1 MKHTELYYA
10 LFYEFCVQIFESVLK
25 MPVHCCKMRMAS
37 LFVGITTSSSSP
49 SFLLRQEVVYS
60 LLEEL
65 VIVNDGC
72 VPMRGVSNP
81 LGAPVVAVALKQN
94 VWVELKLLL
103 SAQKLPDLG
112 RALCEQ
118 PQALVN
124 IVPEIIVAYIQE
136 KYRPCVIHSYLGI
149 FHTPSA
155 NRETALKSPASI
167 ACRGPPYSHS

>member
-10 LFYEFCVQIFESVLK
+10 LFYEFCVHIFELIKWSVLK

-37 LFVGITTSSSSP
+37 IFVGITASSSSP

-65 VIVNDGC
+65 VIVNDCG

-81 LGAPVVAVALKQN
+81 LGAPVVAVTLKQD
-94 VWVELKLLL
+94 VRVKLELFL
-103 SAQKLPDLG
+103 SAEKLPDLG
-112 RALCEQ
+112 RTLGEQ

-124 IVPEIIVAYIQE
+124 IVPEIII
-136 KYRPCVIHSYLGI
+136 
-149 FHTPSA
+149 
-155 NRETALKSPASI
+155 KS
-167 ACRGPPYSHS
+167 RRV